1 MKVFTIAAI
10 ILLIIS
16 LPVFSRGQS
25 EDSPKMEGVMIESSI
40 AMEEESELPFIEYKD
55 IEHAMM
61 LAESKPTVLFFNAS
75 WCPSCKSARENFEAN
90 SADFVNINLVLVDYD
105 HSADLQKKYGVTY
118 QHTFVQIASD
128 GEAIVKWNGGGT
140 KELVAKTMMKE
151 M

>member
-16 LPVFSRGQS
+16 LPVFSGGQS
-25 EDSPKMEGVMIESSI
+25 EESPKME
-40 AMEEESELPFIEYKD
+40 AMMMEASTDVEEKAQGPFIEFKD
-55 IEHAMM
+55 LEHSMM

-90 SADFVNINLVLVDYD
+90 AIDFTDINLVLVDYD

-128 GEAIVKWNGGGT
+128 GEALVKWNGGGA
-140 KELVAKTMMKE
+140 KELIDKTMMKE